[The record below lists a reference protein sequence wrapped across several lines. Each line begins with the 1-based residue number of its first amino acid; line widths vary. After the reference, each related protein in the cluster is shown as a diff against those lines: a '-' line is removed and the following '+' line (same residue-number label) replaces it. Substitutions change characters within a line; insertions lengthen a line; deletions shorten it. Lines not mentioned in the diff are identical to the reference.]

1 MILIISQEEDY
12 STSEVIQ
19 WLLYYN
25 APFIRINR
33 EDVCSLD
40 KIVIANSESCSFVI
54 SSKKGEI
61 SVEHITSVWYRRGEM
76 NLHFPALVFIKE
88 KDLLKEINKHLK
100 EENAVLESFFHFLI
114 EKIPHIGTYNM
125 RIMNKLSVLHEAQKL
140 KIEIPYTFIVNN
152 SNGINCDEAL
162 VTKSISEAF
171 DPRISQ
177 GNYMTYTEGI
187 NPKNNSISFFPSLFQ
202 RLVEKEA
209 DIRIFYLQ
217 QSFYAMAIRS
227 QDHPQTKTDFRK
239 YLFVNPNRHFPFKI
253 PGYLEEKLSDLMQ
266 NIGLETGSI
275 DMVFTKD
282 GHFVFLEVNPIGQF
296 GMTSKP
302 CNYFLEREL
311 ALSLIKLS
319 KQLS

>member
-33 EDVCSLD
+33 EDVCSLE
-40 KIVIANSESCSFVI
+40 KIVIANNESCSFVI

-61 SVEHITSVWYRRGEM
+61 AVEDVTSVWYRRGEI
-76 NLHFPALVFIKE
+76 NLHFPALLFVKE
-88 KDLLKEINKHLK
+88 KDLYNEINKHLK
-100 EENAVLESFFHFLI
+100 KENAILESYFYFLI
-114 EKIPHIGTYNM
+114 DKIPHIGTYDM
-125 RIMNKLSVLHEAQKL
+125 RTMNKLAVLYEAQRL
-140 KIEIPYTFIVNN
+140 DIEIPYTNIASN
-152 SNGINCDEAL
+152 SDRINYGEAL

-177 GNYMTYTEGI
+177 GNYMTYTERI
-187 NPKNNSISFFPSLFQ
+187 NPENIQRSFFPSLFQ
-202 RLVEKEA
+202 NLLEKEA

-217 QSFYAMAIRS
+217 QSFHAMAIRS
-227 QDHPQTKTDFRK
+227 QDHPQTTTDFRK

-253 PGYLEEKLSDLMQ
+253 PKSLEEKLFKLMQ
-266 NIGLETGSI
+266 KVGLETGSV

-282 GHFVFLEVNPIGQF
+282 GRFVFLEINPIGQF

-302 CNYFLEREL
+302 CNYFLEREI
-311 ALSLIKLS
+311 ALSLINLS
-319 KQLS
+319 KQLF